1 MPGGAIPGG
10 KFMPGGA
17 MPGGGPTGGGGITSG
32 LDPPEAAV
40 GGPCPSMPCPS
51 ILFPSRVIAALYRC
65 VTALQQASMMRGDAL
80 AARLLYGLASNR
92 KQVQAPAASFAVIMV
107 GMDGRSERR
116 PDRRTESSESR
127 SRVSRGVS
135 RVKEVHTQHRESAV
149 ACLNP
154 STCTWYR

>member
-116 PDRRTESSESR
+116 PDRLTESSESR
-127 SRVSRGVS
+127 TRVSRGV
-135 RVKEVHTQHRESAV
+135 ESV
-149 ACLNP
+149 ASKK
-154 STCTWYR
+154 STHSIEKAQLLLA